1 MFFFKDAQTRMR
13 EREEDLKLLKELEG
27 KEKPKFKDLVAIMF
41 AQYLILI
48 PMAVI
53 GLAIFGFI
61 LYIFTKFIS

>member
-1 MFFFKDAQTRMR
+1 MFFFKDAETKIR
-13 EREEDLKLLKELEG
+13 EKEEQRKLMKEIEG

-48 PMAVI
+48 PMALI

-61 LYIFTKFIS
+61 LYLFTKFVS

>member
-1 MFFFKDAQTRMR
+1 MFFFKDAETKIR
-13 EREEDLKLLKELEG
+13 EKEEQRRLMKEIEG

-48 PMAVI
+48 PMALI

-61 LYIFTKFIS
+61 LYLFTKFIS